1 MIISEKLSQE
11 LEKILSGDAWYGP
24 AVHETIDK
32 ISFEIAYERP
42 GNGAHS
48 IAEIVLHMLGWT
60 IEVSERLN
68 DKTAT
73 LPAGGDWP
81 DAGTPDEERWK
92 TMVNDLKLANVNLIG
107 LIEKFPESKWGELT
121 NDDRNEPGLGA
132 GVNYEQLI
140 NGLIQHH
147 VYHAGQIGILNR
159 MLGGV
164 V

>member
-1 MIISEKLSQE
+1 MTTAEKLSGE

-24 AVHETIDK
+24 PVYEGIDK

-42 GNGAHS
+42 ANGAHT

-60 IEVSERLN
+60 MEVIRRMQGG
-68 DKTAT
+68 KAGM
-73 LPAGGDWP
+73 PQGGDWP
-81 DAGTPDEERWK
+81 DPGAPDEERWK
-92 TMVNDLKLANVNLIG
+92 VMINDLKLANVNLIG
-107 LIEKFPESKWGELT
+107 LIQKFPEEKWEEPT

-132 GVNYEQLI
+132 GVNYDQLI

-159 MLGGV
+159 ILGGI
-164 V
+164 

>member
-1 MIISEKLSQE
+1 MTTAEKISQE
-11 LEKILSGDAWYGP
+11 LEKVLTGDAWYGP
-24 AVHETIDK
+24 PVYETIDK
-32 ISFEIAYERP
+32 ISFDIAYERP
-42 GNGAHS
+42 ANGAHT

-60 IEVSERLN
+60 LEVAERMSGS
-68 DKTAT
+68 KAG
-73 LPAGGDWP
+73 LPSAGDWP
-81 DAGTPDEERWK
+81 DPGAPDEERWK
-92 TMVNDLKLANVNLIG
+92 TIIDDLKLANVRLIG
-107 LIEKFPESKWGELT
+107 LIQNVPEQKWGELT
-121 NDDRNEPGLGA
+121 NDDRNEPGLGS